1 MCTVYFARLILI
13 IVAYLE
19 SGEDRTLLLP
29 KKLSNRTYH
38 FQALLA
44 TITLCSL
51 MISIMFN
58 SYIYAQ
64 NWSSYTDPNEI
75 YRLQFPSNWDPSGPN
90 KPEDNRPLALSIQS
104 TDVPSNMRTMIIS
117 VVPLTKNVNSTLE
130 TIKDIS
136 MNVNSQDLPTFHVL
150 SSPNYTK
157 YTIDNNPAVSY
168 TFGYD
173 LSGKMKELYVGTII
187 NNTVFHIGYA
197 APLDEFD
204 LFLPTVEKVLDSIKP
219 LKTN

>member
-1 MCTVYFARLILI
+1 MI
-13 IVAYLE
+13 IIP
-19 SGEDRTLLLP
+19 S
-29 KKLSNRTYH
+29 
-38 FQALLA
+38 
-44 TITLCSL
+44 
-51 MISIMFN
+51 N

-64 NWSSYTDPNEI
+64 NWSSYMDPSEI
-75 YRLQFPSNWDPSGPN
+75 YHLQFPSNWDPSGPN

-117 VVPLTKNVNSTLE
+117 VVLLTKNVNWTLE

-136 MNVNSQDLPTFHVL
+136 MNVNSQGLPTFHVL

-157 YTIDNNPAVSY
+157 YTIDDNPAVSY
-168 TFGYD
+168 TFAYD
-173 LSGKMKELYVGTII
+173 LSGKMKELYIGTRI

>member
-1 MCTVYFARLILI
+1 
-13 IVAYLE
+13 
-19 SGEDRTLLLP
+19 
-29 KKLSNRTYH
+29 
-38 FQALLA
+38 
-44 TITLCSL
+44 
-51 MISIMFN
+51 MISVMFN

-75 YRLQFPSNWDPSGPN
+75 YRLQFPSNWELSGPN
-90 KPEDNRPLALSIQS
+90 KPEDNRPLALSIQFS
-104 TDVPSNMRTMIIS
+104 DVPSNMRTMIIS
-117 VVPLTKNVNSTLE
+117 VVPLTKNVNWTLE

-136 MNVNSQDLPTFHVL
+136 MNVNSQGLPTFHVL

-168 TFGYD
+168 TFAYD

-197 APLDEFD
+197 APLDQFD

>member
-1 MCTVYFARLILI
+1 
-13 IVAYLE
+13 
-19 SGEDRTLLLP
+19 
-29 KKLSNRTYH
+29 
-38 FQALLA
+38 
-44 TITLCSL
+44 
-51 MISIMFN
+51 
-58 SYIYAQ
+58 
-64 NWSSYTDPNEI
+64 
-75 YRLQFPSNWDPSGPN
+75 
-90 KPEDNRPLALSIQS
+90 
-104 TDVPSNMRTMIIS
+104 
-117 VVPLTKNVNSTLE
+117 
-130 TIKDIS
+130 
-136 MNVNSQDLPTFHVL
+136 
-150 SSPNYTK
+150 NYTK

>member
-1 MCTVYFARLILI
+1 M
-13 IVAYLE
+13 
-19 SGEDRTLLLP
+19 LP
-29 KKLSNRTYH
+29 KQLSNNTYH
-38 FQALLA
+38 FQALLG
-44 TITLCSL
+44 TITLCGL
-51 MISIMFN
+51 MISIASN

-75 YRLQFPSNWDPSGPN
+75 YNLQYPSNWDPSGPN
-90 KPEDNRPLALSIQS
+90 KPQDNRPLALRIQP
-104 TDVPSNMRTMIIS
+104 TDIPSNMRTMIIS
-117 VVPLTKNVNSTLE
+117 VVPLTKNVNWTLE

-136 MNVNSQDLPTFHVL
+136 MNVNSQGLPTFHIL
-150 SSPNYTK
+150 ASPNYTK

-168 TFGYD
+168 TFAYD
-173 LSGKMKELYVGTII
+173 LSGKMKELYIGTRI

>member
-1 MCTVYFARLILI
+1 
-13 IVAYLE
+13 
-19 SGEDRTLLLP
+19 
-29 KKLSNRTYH
+29 
-38 FQALLA
+38 
-44 TITLCSL
+44 
-51 MISIMFN
+51 
-58 SYIYAQ
+58 
-64 NWSSYTDPNEI
+64 
-75 YRLQFPSNWDPSGPN
+75 
-90 KPEDNRPLALSIQS
+90 
-104 TDVPSNMRTMIIS
+104 MIIS
-117 VVPLTKNVNSTLE
+117 VVPLIKNVNWTLE

-136 MNVNSQDLPTFHVL
+136 MNVNSQGLPTFHILV
-150 SSPNYTK
+150 SPNYTK

-173 LSGKMKELYVGTII
+173 LSGKMKELYIGTRI

>member
-1 MCTVYFARLILI
+1 MI
-13 IVAYLE
+13 
-19 SGEDRTLLLP
+19 P
-29 KKLSNRTYH
+29 KQPRNRIYH

-44 TITLCSL
+44 TISL
-51 MISIMFN
+51 YGVMISIVFN
-58 SYIYAQ
+58 SNIYAE
-64 NWSSYTDPNEI
+64 NWSSYTDPNGI
-75 YRLQFPSNWDPSGPN
+75 YHLQFPSNWDPLGPN
-90 KPEDNRPLALSIQS
+90 KPEDNRPLTLSIQS

-117 VVPLTKNVNSTLE
+117 VVPLTKNVNLTLE

-136 MNVNSQDLPTFHVL
+136 IKESQGLPTFHVI

-168 TFGYD
+168 TFAYD

-197 APLDEFD
+197 APLDQFD
-204 LFLPTVEKVLDSIKP
+204 LFLPAVEKVLDSIKP
-219 LKTN
+219 LKTT

>member
-1 MCTVYFARLILI
+1 M
-13 IVAYLE
+13 
-19 SGEDRTLLLP
+19 LP
-29 KKLSNRTYH
+29 KQPLSRTYH
-38 FQALLA
+38 SQALLG
-44 TITLCSL
+44 TITLCGL
-51 MISIMFN
+51 MIIIPSN

-64 NWSSYTDPNEI
+64 NWSSYTDPGEI
-75 YRLQFPSNWDPSGPN
+75 YHLQFPSNWDPSGPN

-117 VVPLTKNVNSTLE
+117 VVLLTKNVNWTLE

-136 MNVNSQDLPTFHVL
+136 MNVNSQGLPTFHVL

-157 YTIDNNPAVSY
+157 YTIDDNPAVSY
-168 TFGYD
+168 TFAYD
-173 LSGKMKELYVGTII
+173 LSGKMKELYIGTRI

>member
-1 MCTVYFARLILI
+1 M
-13 IVAYLE
+13 AYLE

-29 KKLSNRTYH
+29 KQLSNKTCH

-44 TITLCSL
+44 AIMLCGL

-58 SYIYAQ
+58 PYIYAQ

-117 VVPLTKNVNSTLE
+117 VVPLTKNVNLTLE

-136 MNVNSQDLPTFHVL
+136 MKESQGLPNFHVL

-168 TFGYD
+168 TFAYD
-173 LSGKMKELYVGTII
+173 LSGKMKELYIGTRI

-197 APLDEFD
+197 APLNEYD
-204 LFLPTVEKVLDSIKP
+204 LFLPSVEKVLDSIKP

>member
-1 MCTVYFARLILI
+1 M
-13 IVAYLE
+13 AYLE

-29 KKLSNRTYH
+29 KQLSNRTYH

-75 YRLQFPSNWDPSGPN
+75 YRLQFPSNSH
-90 KPEDNRPLALSIQS
+90 S
-104 TDVPSNMRTMIIS
+104 DVPSNMRTMIIS

-168 TFGYD
+168 TFAYD

>member
-1 MCTVYFARLILI
+1 M
-13 IVAYLE
+13 
-19 SGEDRTLLLP
+19 
-29 KKLSNRTYH
+29 
-38 FQALLA
+38 
-44 TITLCSL
+44 LCGL

-58 SYIYAQ
+58 PYVYAQ
-64 NWSSYTDPNEI
+64 NWSSYTDPSEI
-75 YRLQFPSNWDPSGPN
+75 YHLQFPSNWDPSGPK

-117 VVPLTKNVNSTLE
+117 VVPLTKNVNLTLE

-136 MNVNSQDLPTFHVL
+136 MKESQGLPNFHVL

-168 TFGYD
+168 TFAYD
-173 LSGKMKELYVGTII
+173 LSGKMKELYIGTRI

-197 APLDEFD
+197 APLNEYD
-204 LFLPTVEKVLDSIKP
+204 LFLPSVEKVLDSIKP